1 LFPKAAAA
9 FTPAARIPR
18 QLSGTLQLR
27 GNLKVRLPY
36 KLLFDWLLL
45 LLHKIFWDAKITP
58 VSSENNQIISIKK
71 YNYIRVQPIEG
82 CTLL

>member
-27 GNLKVRLPY
+27 ENLKVRLTY
-36 KLLFDWLLL
+36 KPLFDWMIL
-45 LLHKIFWDAKITP
+45 LLHKIFWDAA
-58 VSSENNQIISIKK
+58 
-71 YNYIRVQPIEG
+71 
-82 CTLL
+82 